1 MASTSS
7 SKKTVSVIG
16 SLNVDFITRT
26 TRLPLP
32 GETLSALSFDQGFGG
47 KGANQAVACA
57 RLAGEDV
64 SVRMVGNVGH
74 DGFGREYFE
83 ALEREGI
90 DAEGVRRLEGEKTGV
105 TNIVVEEESG
115 ELFAFP
121 FPFSFS
127 CFEVRGSE

>member
-1 MASTSS
+1 MAT

-16 SLNVDFITRT
+16 SLNIDFVTRT

-64 SVRMVGNVGH
+64 GVRMIGNLG
-74 DGFGREYFE
+74 DDSLGGDYLE
-83 ALEREGI
+83 ALWKEGI
-90 DAEGVRRLEGEKTGV
+90 NVAGVRSLEGEKTGI

-115 ELFAFP
+115 E
-121 FPFSFS
+121 SVS
-127 CFEVRGSE
+127 NVDVRDVVEMDG

>member
-1 MASTSS
+1 MATF
-7 SKKTVSVIG
+7 KKTVSVIG
-16 SLNVDFITRT
+16 SLNIDFVTRT

-64 SVRMVGNVGH
+64 GVRMVGNVGD
-74 DGFGREYFE
+74 DGFGRDYLE
-83 ALEREGI
+83 ALAKEGI
-90 DAEGVRRLEGEKTGV
+90 DVGGVRRLERKKTGV

-115 ELFAFP
+115 E
-121 FPFSFS
+121 SS
-127 CFEVRGSE
+127 W